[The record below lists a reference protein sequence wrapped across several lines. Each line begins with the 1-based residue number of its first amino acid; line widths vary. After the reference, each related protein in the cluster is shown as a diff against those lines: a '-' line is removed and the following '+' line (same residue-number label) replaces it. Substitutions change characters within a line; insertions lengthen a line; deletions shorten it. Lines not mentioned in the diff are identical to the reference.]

1 MGVPHSSQERGH
13 DHVDAVA
20 REVGGRR
27 EGTHPPGTVPVDVR
41 RGQSS
46 KTLLGALA
54 PAREMWPTPTTF
66 TAALCVHPERVCVRE

>member
-27 EGTHPPGTVPVDVR
+27 EGTHPPGTVPVAVR
-41 RGQSS
+41 RGQAPETVS
-46 KTLLGALA
+46 GALT
-54 PAREMWPTPTTF
+54 PAREMWPTATTCS
-66 TAALCVHPERVCVRE
+66 AALCVHPERVRVR